1 MANSKFRRNL
11 QKLLEISEDQ
21 ELCDFLIEKEAFEQ
35 NFVRLITDSDCL
47 NEIDSDSLYYY
58 NVEDVKDEINYELT
72 YNKKNKKIVV
82 DITKNNTFS
91 YYDSEEDLIK
101 KMKKFIR
108 TEEYEKANM
117 LNNYLEK
124 LEITYQY

>member
-1 MANSKFRRNL
+1 MATSKFRRNL

-21 ELCDFLIEKEAFEQ
+21 DLCNFLIEKEAFDQ
-35 NFVRLITDSDCL
+35 NFVRLITESDCL
-47 NEIDSDSLYYY
+47 NRMSTDSLYYY
-58 NVEDVKDEINYELT
+58 NVEDVKKEINYELS

-82 DITKNNTFS
+82 DITKNDIFS
-91 YYDSEEDLIK
+91 YYDTEEELIK

-117 LNNYLEK
+117 LNNYLKK
-124 LEITYQY
+124 LEISYQ